1 MVEVARDAPG
11 RQPSRNAC
19 PQCGVPVFRDHR
31 RSVDRLVGLFRE
43 VRRYQCKACG
53 WQGLLVQSAT
63 LPSAATR
70 RPRSLNGWIVVGVL
84 LTSLVALAA
93 GVYWISER
101 ANPMLLSTTPSQSLA
116 GATPERTDAGTEAIG
131 RVGEVRSDCVWAGP
145 GDAPFPGKLAAAL
158 TAARLPSEIIDKIG
172 VMHAGHLVTDRLSIS
187 NVGIRS
193 ADGRRNFGH
202 STKAMVLGNTICFG
216 VRVNMPPD
224 TITFADLYELVDEE
238 NRRYMI
244 MVVARGGNV
253 AVLEEL
259 TKD

>member
-11 RQPSRNAC
+11 PRPSRNAC

-31 RSVDRLVGLFRE
+31 RSLDRLVGIFRE

-53 WQGLLVQSAT
+53 WQGLLAQSTTPA
-63 LPSAATR
+63 SAAPQ

-84 LTSLVALAA
+84 LASLVALAA
-93 GVYWISER
+93 GIYWIGEG
-101 ANPMLLSTTPSQSLA
+101 ANPMSMAAAPSQSVAGTAPARTGA
-116 GATPERTDAGTEAIG
+116 GAEETG
-131 RVGEVRSDCVWAGP
+131 RVDEVRSDCVWAGP

-158 TAARLPSEIIDKIG
+158 TAARLPGEIVGKID

-193 ADGRRNFGH
+193 ADGRRNFGQ

-224 TITFADLYELVDEE
+224 TITFADLYELVDDE

-253 AVLEEL
+253 AILEEQ